1 MTRAHRLA
9 LVLRHLVVAL
19 ILAGQALA
27 AEPQNSE
34 AADRSRMVGRVTK
47 AQGEVIAVGERGR
60 LLKVGTRVFEKDE
73 LHTGRYGRA
82 EIQFVDE
89 STLILGAETIFKLDQ
104 VTYHPAVEN
113 VGMSFSL
120 QKGAFRLIT
129 SRLGFARPADLRVE
143 TPVATISIRGTDFW
157 GGLLKPEELDVLLIS
172 GKNLTV
178 SNQAGAQTLVQ
189 PGYGLSVISPHIAPS
204 KPLQW
209 KRDRLDH
216 AYKSVAFD

>member
-1 MTRAHRLA
+1 MSRAHRLA

-73 LHTGRYGRA
+73 LHTGRTGRV

-104 VTYHPAVEN
+104 FVFHPSVDN
-113 VGMSFSL
+113 VSMELSL
-120 QKGAFRLIT
+120 LKGVFRLVT
-129 SRLGFARPADLRVE
+129 SRLGFARPTDLRVE
-143 TPVATISIRGTDFW
+143 TPVATIGIRGTDFW
-157 GGLLKPEELDVLLIS
+157 GGFLKPGELDVLLVS

-178 SNQAGAQTLVQ
+178 SNQAGAQTLVR
-189 PGYGLSVISPHIAPS
+189 PGYGLTVTSAHAAPG

-209 KRDRLDH
+209 KQDKVAR
-216 AYKSVAFD
+216 AFKSVAFE